1 MTEEVL
7 TFIDNGVGRI
17 RLNRPKAIH
26 ALTPGMC
33 EAVNEALLAWRK
45 DDAVVAVMIDHAPAP
60 DGDPKLSRG
69 FCAGGDIAL
78 IANSAKADC
87 VEAERFFHVEY
98 RMNHLLFVYDKP
110 IVAFIDGITMGGG
123 VGISL
128 PARYRVATERTMF
141 AMPETGIGL
150 FPDVGGG
157 WFLPRLPGRIG
168 AYLAATGGRIDGADA
183 KAIGLATHYMPSE
196 KLEDVKAKIMAD
208 PASLAAILDAGTE
221 TPPPSKLESQ
231 RADIDR
237 LFASDRY
244 EDILAA
250 LNADGSEWAQKQL
263 SVLATKSPQ
272 TIKVALRQLVEGA
285 AFTDFADNMR
295 NEYRIACHV
304 IRRPDFVEGVRAV
317 IFEKDN
323 APKWEPATPEA
334 VTDALVDSLFAPLPP
349 EKEWTPLPELSA

>member
-1 MTEEVL
+1 MTQEVL
-7 TFIDNGVGRI
+7 VLKENGIGRI

-33 EAVNEALLAWRK
+33 ETIIGALLDWRK
-45 DDAVVAVMIDHAPAP
+45 DDSIQAVMIDHAE
-60 DGDPKLSRG
+60 GRG

-87 VEAERFFHVEY
+87 TEAEHFFFTEY
-98 RMNHLLFVYDKP
+98 RMNHLLFVYEKP
-110 IVAFIDGITMGGG
+110 IAAFMDGITMGGG
-123 VGISL
+123 VGISM
-128 PARYRVATERTMF
+128 PARYRVATERTVF

-157 WFLPRLPGRIG
+157 WYLPRLPGRTG
-168 AYLAATGGRIDGADA
+168 AFLASTGGRIDGADCKTA
-183 KAIGLATHYMPSE
+183 GIATHYISSE
-196 KLEDVKAKIMAD
+196 RLEQIK
-208 PASLAAILDAGTE
+208 AAILSDPARIEAILDGAAE
-221 TPPPSKLESQ
+221 TPPASRLQAQ

-250 LNADGSEWAQKQL
+250 LKADGSEWAQKQL

-272 TIKVALRQLVEGA
+272 TVKLALRQLAEGA
-285 AFTDFADNMR
+285 RMTSFADNMR
-295 NEYRIACHV
+295 MEYRLACQV

-323 APKWEPATPEA
+323 APKWDPATPEA
-334 VTDALVDSLFAPLPP
+334 VTDDLIDSLFAPPP
-349 EKEWTPLPELSA
+349 GGKEWTPLPQLEA